1 MNAESG
7 GTSAGSNY
15 QNTYVR
21 PSKLYLIM
29 TNASTGSKLGI
40 IIEPSQVR
48 LIPGPDDPYIWKVL
62 PEKGELF
69 SRIFS
74 KNISDHSIG
83 AYKEL
88 CEGVGKTFE
97 AVRVTAT
104 AKINSAKAQGVTISV
119 NACKMS

>member
-1 MNAESG
+1 
-7 GTSAGSNY
+7 
-15 QNTYVR
+15 
-21 PSKLYLIM
+21 M
-29 TNASTGSKLGI
+29 TNPSTESRLGI

-69 SRIFS
+69 SKIFS

-88 CEGVGKTFE
+88 CEGVGTTFE
-97 AVRVTAT
+97 AVQVTAT
-104 AKINSAKAQGVTISV
+104 PKINSANAQGVTISV
-119 NACKMS
+119 NVCEIS